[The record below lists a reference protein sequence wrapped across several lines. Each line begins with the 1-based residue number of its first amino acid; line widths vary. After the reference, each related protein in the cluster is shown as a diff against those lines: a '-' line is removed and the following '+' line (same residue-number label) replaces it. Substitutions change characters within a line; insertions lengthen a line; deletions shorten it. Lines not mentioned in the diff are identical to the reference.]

1 MPNWDT
7 GLCCCFGSFSDAMA
21 ICMPCVTFGQ
31 EYALAVRDGSSCW
44 PRCCLCMC
52 CYSGMCNMEAV
63 AIKKLGIDDK
73 KAYFYQCCVCLE
85 LVACCGLL
93 ARNRYVVG
101 TATGVYSPEE
111 NLSYYQL
118 LQLAC
123 PILLNCWQYSTAQE
137 KRQLERHPNLD
148 WNIRPAPYIGPYT
161 GLLDLEP
168 PHSLHMLS

>member
-7 GLCCCFGSFSDAMA
+7 GLCCCFGSCSDAMA

-44 PRCCLCMC
+44 PRCCLFMC
-52 CYSGMCNMEAV
+52 FFSELRYIGQEA
-63 AIKKLGIDDK
+63 KKNEQTDAM

-118 LQLAC
+118 LLLAC
-123 PILLNCWQYSTAQE
+123 PILCWQYSTAQE